1 MRRRLRQSPPFLPFS
16 TGIFL
21 FFSPLPPPSAAP
33 PPPPP
38 PPLPLHFLFPRS
50 STSTSFPSSTGSTLT
65 KSAFPSN
72 FFRSRTRRYHRPPR
86 PFSSFL
92 PRADRAAERKRAGK
106 LKLYRRFFRFLSTA
120 RRFPYPHD
128 RLQVDGQIAF
138 SLPQRCER
146 VKRVPSRRANFA
158 STHRCT
164 VSRFALRADSI
175 SAD

>member
-120 RRFPYPHD
+120 RRFPY
-128 RLQVDGQIAF
+128 QA
-138 SLPQRCER
+138 CEP
-146 VKRVPSRRANFA
+146 KATRRAGRLTNTRVLIPTHPRLLSRPA
-158 STHRCT
+158 SGRRTNR
-164 VSRFALRADSI
+164 I
-175 SAD
+175 